1 MVESLF
7 NIPSDLKDIIK
18 DYVIFKPK
26 NFDEI
31 KKAVNLWC
39 THNHYALKK
48 FGNIFNWD
56 TSLITD
62 MSLLFFFGNQG
73 FDELDFDIDKIE
85 NISNIEN
92 MNEDDIEKLTNV
104 LLFWNGADFNDDIS
118 NWNVSNVENM
128 NRMFVECKKFNQPL
142 DKWDV
147 SNVKSM
153 EEMFRGCK
161 KFNQTLNSW
170 NVSNV
175 KNMEC
180 MFYGCEN
187 FDQLLN
193 NWELSN
199 LRFPCYMFKYC
210 PISSINVHS
219 FPKQFLDN
227 EDYPYTETKNDDID
241 NSYNTITRDSY
252 YENED
257 DEYSSTYTSYE
268 STSSSSYSS
277 EDER

>member
-39 THNHYALKK
+39 AHNHYALKK

-62 MSLLFFFGNQG
+62 MSLLFCFGNQD
-73 FDELDFDIDKIE
+73 FDELSFDIDKIE
-85 NISNIEN
+85 DISNIEN

-199 LRFPCYMFKYC
+199 LRFPCYMFKNC

-219 FPKQFLDN
+219 FPKQYLDN
-227 EDYPYTETKNDDID
+227 ENYPYTENDDID

-252 YENED
+252 YEIED

>member
-39 THNHYALKK
+39 AHNHYALKK

-62 MSLLFFFGNQG
+62 MSLLFCFGELS
-73 FDELDFDIDKIE
+73 FDELSFDIDKIE
-85 NISNIEN
+85 DISNIEN

-199 LRFPCYMFKYC
+199 LRFPCYMFKNC

-219 FPKQFLDN
+219 FPKQYLDN
-227 EDYPYTETKNDDID
+227 ENYPYTETKNDDID